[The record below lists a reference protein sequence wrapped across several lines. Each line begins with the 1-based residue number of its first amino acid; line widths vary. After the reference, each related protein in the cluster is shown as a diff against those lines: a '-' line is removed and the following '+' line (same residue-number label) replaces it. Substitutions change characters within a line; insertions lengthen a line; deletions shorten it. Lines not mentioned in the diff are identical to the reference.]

1 MKTLTVAEIMA
12 LNPCEAYPESR
23 VLELWQGK
31 NSLTALEI
39 LSLDIPPE
47 DRLWV
52 MMRNGVLPDGTLRQ
66 FANTTADRAVRN
78 HCLTTCG
85 VPAVEAWARNWI
97 DGTNRT
103 TYAAYAAADAAD
115 AAADA
120 AYAAADAA
128 DAADAA
134 RAAAYAADVADAAY
148 AAAYAARAAAY
159 AAAYAADV
167 AYAARAAAYAAAYAA
182 DVAYAAYAAAF
193 AAWAARAAADA
204 AADAAERQLQIADL
218 VSLLEVQP

>member
-12 LNPCEAYPESR
+12 LGPCEAYPESR

-78 HCLTTCG
+78 HCLTCG

-120 AYAAADAA
+120 A
-128 DAADAA
+128 
-134 RAAAYAADVADAAY
+134 R